1 MTIFLIRL
9 GVILP
14 LYFFW
19 IFKTGS
25 GEVTN
30 WEPSKAL
37 QRYSLSVRT
46 YLIAQG
52 TLLTT
57 L

>member
-14 LYFFW
+14 LYFW
-19 IFKTGS
+19 VFKTGS

-30 WEPSKAL
+30 WDPSKAL
-37 QRYSLSVRT
+37 RRYSLSVRT
-46 YLIAQG
+46 YWIAQG

-57 L
+57 P